1 MGKKLTQLT
10 INPTLDSDKQAAL
23 KAEFADCGIVR
34 IFDFLNTEGAEELSR
49 CLHHGTSFNNA
60 FFLNHQNREASDEQI
75 AQLPNAQRR
84 EMYQAIYQLA
94 AQGQGFL
101 YGRHKASDSSPAI
114 IDEALKM
121 INDEAC
127 LSVIK
132 HITGDDELSHADGQ
146 ATRYRVGDFLT
157 RHIDNLPGET
167 RKYAYV
173 LGLSPNWHPD
183 WGGLLQMFEPDGTP
197 TQSYMPIYNSLTL
210 FDVNKVHSVTSIAP
224 FSPASRYSLTGW
236 FRS

>member
-1 MGKKLTQLT
+1 MTQLT
-10 INPTLDSDKQAAL
+10 INSSLDLDKQAAL
-23 KAEFADCGIVR
+23 QAEFYSQGIVR
-34 IFDFLNTEGAEELSR
+34 IFNFLNTEGAEQLAQ
-49 CLHHGTSFNNA
+49 CLHQDISFNNA
-60 FFLNHQNREASDEQI
+60 FFLNQQNREASDEQI

-94 AQGQGFL
+94 AKGQGFL
-101 YGRHKASDSSPAI
+101 YGRHKVAESSPKVLT
-114 IDEALKM
+114 EALAL
-121 INDEAC
+121 INSDDC
-127 LSVIK
+127 LSIIK
-132 HITGDDELSHADGQ
+132 NISSDNEICHADAQ

-173 LGLSPNWHPD
+173 LGLSPEWHPD
-183 WGGLLQMFEPDGTP
+183 WGGLLQLFERDGTP
-197 TQSYMPIYNSLTL
+197 TQSYMPVYNSLTL

-224 FSPASRYSLTGW
+224 FSPLSRYSLTGW